1 MAGLADVPVAA
12 ASTDDRVV
20 VLAPIG
26 RDAFVVVRT
35 LAAAEIGC
43 VTSPTLVD
51 LIDRMRE
58 GAGVLLMTEE
68 ALSPAGAV
76 ELLAALSEQPS
87 WSDVPIVLLLAS
99 DEDGARGSTPPIS
112 ALTLARNV
120 TVFQRPVPAVTIV
133 TAVQASLRAR
143 RRQYEVRDL
152 LASERRAREQAETAM
167 RIKDEFLATVSHELR
182 TPVSAILIWSQLLEA
197 GRLSGEQ
204 AIRAIHA
211 ITTSAETQSRL
222 IEDLLD
228 VSRMLMGKLQL
239 AVEPRALQPIV
250 QGAVDVVRPTADAKG
265 VRLDAQVGG
274 DDLVLVD
281 PDRVQQM
288 FWNLLSNAVKF
299 TPAGGVVSLRFARDR
314 DEVTVTVAD
323 TGEGISP
330 EFLPH
335 VFERFRQADPK
346 SSRRQSGLGLGLP
359 IVQQLVELH
368 GGTIE
373 AASPGRGL
381 GATFTVRL
389 PALRRDHNSSGGA
402 PSST

>member
-1 MAGLADVPVAA
+1 MAGPADVPVVAV
-12 ASTDDRVV
+12 STDDRVV

-26 RDAFVVVRT
+26 RDAFVVART
-35 LAAAEIGC
+35 LAVVEIGC
-43 VTSPTLVD
+43 VTSPTFID

-58 GAGVLLMTEE
+58 GAGALLVTEE
-68 ALSPAGAV
+68 ALCPGAV
-76 ELLAALSEQPS
+76 ELLAALAEQPS
-87 WSDVPIVLLLAS
+87 WSDVPIVLLLAA
-99 DEDGARGSTPPIS
+99 DEDGARKPTPAMS
-112 ALTLARNV
+112 ALALASNV
-120 TVFQRPVPAVTIV
+120 TALHRPVPAVTIV

-152 LASERRAREQAETAM
+152 LASERRAREQAEAAT
-167 RIKDEFLATVSHELR
+167 RVKDEFLATVSHELR
-182 TPVSAILIWSQLLEA
+182 TPISAILIWSQLLEA

-204 AIRAIHA
+204 ALHAMHA
-211 ITTSAETQSRL
+211 ITTSAQAHSRL

-228 VSRMLMGKLQL
+228 VSRMLMGKLRL
-239 AVEPRALQPIV
+239 AVEARALQPIV
-250 QGAVDVVRPTADAKG
+250 QAALDVVRPTADAKG
-265 VRLDAQVGG
+265 VRLDAQL
-274 DDLVLVD
+274 DSADLVLID
-281 PDRVQQM
+281 PDRGQQIL
-288 FWNLLSNAVKF
+288 WNLLSNAVKF
-299 TPAGGVVSLRFARDR
+299 TPAGGVVSVELARDR

-389 PALRRDHNSSGGA
+389 PVLRLDHSSSGGT
-402 PSST
+402 PISP